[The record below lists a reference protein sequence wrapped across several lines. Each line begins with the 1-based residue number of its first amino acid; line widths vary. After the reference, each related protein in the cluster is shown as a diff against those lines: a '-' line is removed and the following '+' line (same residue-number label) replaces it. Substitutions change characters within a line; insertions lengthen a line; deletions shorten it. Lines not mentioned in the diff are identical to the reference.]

1 MGSGE
6 WVGNVAAVV
15 DRGGKPKVA
24 KLSSILSR
32 RRTMFLE
39 GKKAVVTGAGRGIGR
54 SIALALARNGAD
66 VAVLDMDE
74 AGAGETAGII
84 EQTGRKSLALAV
96 DVSRLSEVEEAIN
109 KILDLWGSIDIVV
122 NNAGIT
128 RDNLLVRMKEDEWDS
143 VIAVNLKGSFNLSK
157 AVARSMMK
165 QRSGCIVN
173 IASIIGMMGNAGQAN
188 YAASKGGLIALT
200 KSLAKEMAPRG
211 IRVNAVAPGFIATEM
226 TNKIPEKLREE
237 MVRSIPLGRMGEPD
251 DVAAVVS
258 FLTSPAAGYITGQVI
273 VVDGGMYI

>member
-1 MGSGE
+1 
-6 WVGNVAAVV
+6 
-15 DRGGKPKVA
+15 
-24 KLSSILSR
+24 
-32 RRTMFLE
+32 MFLE
-39 GKKAVVTGAGRGIGR
+39 GKKAVVTGSGRGIGR

-109 KILDLWGSIDIVV
+109 KILDLLGSIDIVV

-128 RDNLLVRMKEDEWDS
+128 RDNLLIRMKEDEWDS

-211 IRVNAVAPGFIATEM
+211 IRVNAIAPGFIATEM

>member
-1 MGSGE
+1 
-6 WVGNVAAVV
+6 
-15 DRGGKPKVA
+15 
-24 KLSSILSR
+24 
-32 RRTMFLE
+32 MFLE
-39 GKKAVVTGAGRGIGR
+39 GKTAVVTGAGRGIGR
-54 SIALALARNGAD
+54 AIALALAGHGAD

-74 AGAGETAGII
+74 AGAGETAGLI
-84 EQTGRKSLALAV
+84 EQTGRKSLALGV
-96 DVSRLSEVEEAIN
+96 NVSSLTAVEEAIN
-109 KILDLWGSIDIVV
+109 KILDLWDSIDIVV

-128 RDNLLVRMKEDEWDS
+128 RDNLLIRMKEDEWDS
-143 VIAVNLKGSFNLSK
+143 VVAVNLKGSFNLSK

-226 TNKIPEKLREE
+226 TDKIPEKLREE
-237 MVRSIPLGRMGEPD
+237 MVSAIPLGRMGEPD

-258 FLTSPAAGYITGQVI
+258 FLTSPSAGYITGQVI

>member
-1 MGSGE
+1 
-6 WVGNVAAVV
+6 
-15 DRGGKPKVA
+15 
-24 KLSSILSR
+24 
-32 RRTMFLE
+32 MFLE
-39 GKKAVVTGAGRGIGR
+39 GKKAVVTGSGRGIGR

-128 RDNLLVRMKEDEWDS
+128 RDNLLIRMKEDEWDS

>member
-1 MGSGE
+1 
-6 WVGNVAAVV
+6 
-15 DRGGKPKVA
+15 
-24 KLSSILSR
+24 
-32 RRTMFLE
+32 MFLE

-128 RDNLLVRMKEDEWDS
+128 RDNLLIRMKEDEWDS

>member
-1 MGSGE
+1 
-6 WVGNVAAVV
+6 
-15 DRGGKPKVA
+15 
-24 KLSSILSR
+24 
-32 RRTMFLE
+32 MFLE
-39 GKKAVVTGAGRGIGR
+39 GKKAVVTGSGRGIGR
-54 SIALALARNGAD
+54 SIALALARHGAD

-109 KILDLWGSIDIVV
+109 KILDLLGSIDIVV

>member
-1 MGSGE
+1 
-6 WVGNVAAVV
+6 
-15 DRGGKPKVA
+15 
-24 KLSSILSR
+24 
-32 RRTMFLE
+32 MFLE

-54 SIALALARNGAD
+54 SIALALAGEGAD

-84 EQTGRKSLALAV
+84 EQTGRKSLALSV
-96 DVSRLSEVEEAIN
+96 DVSRLPEVEEAIN
-109 KILDLWGSIDIVV
+109 KILDLWSSIDIVV

-128 RDNLLVRMKEDEWDS
+128 RDNLLMRMKEDEWDA

-200 KSLAKEMAPRG
+200 KSMAREMAPRG

-226 TNKIPEKLREE
+226 TDKIPEKLREE

-251 DVAAVVS
+251 DIAAVVS

-273 VVDGGMYI
+273 VVDGGMNI

>member
-1 MGSGE
+1 
-6 WVGNVAAVV
+6 
-15 DRGGKPKVA
+15 
-24 KLSSILSR
+24 
-32 RRTMFLE
+32 
-39 GKKAVVTGAGRGIGR
+39 
-54 SIALALARNGAD
+54 LARHGAD

-109 KILDLWGSIDIVV
+109 KILDLWGGIDIVV

-128 RDNLLVRMKEDEWDS
+128 RDNLLIRMKEDEWDS

>member
-1 MGSGE
+1 
-6 WVGNVAAVV
+6 
-15 DRGGKPKVA
+15 
-24 KLSSILSR
+24 
-32 RRTMFLE
+32 MFLE
-39 GKKAVVTGAGRGIGR
+39 GKKAVVTGSGRGIGR
-54 SIALALARNGAD
+54 SIALALARHGAD

-109 KILDLWGSIDIVV
+109 KILDLWGGIDIVV

-128 RDNLLVRMKEDEWDS
+128 RDNLLIRMKEDEWDS

>member
-1 MGSGE
+1 
-6 WVGNVAAVV
+6 
-15 DRGGKPKVA
+15 
-24 KLSSILSR
+24 
-32 RRTMFLE
+32 MFLE

-211 IRVNAVAPGFIATEM
+211 IRVNAIAPGFIATEM

>member
-1 MGSGE
+1 
-6 WVGNVAAVV
+6 
-15 DRGGKPKVA
+15 
-24 KLSSILSR
+24 
-32 RRTMFLE
+32 MFLE

-128 RDNLLVRMKEDEWDS
+128 RDNLLIRMKEDEWDS

-211 IRVNAVAPGFIATEM
+211 IRVNAIAPGFIATEM

>member
-1 MGSGE
+1 VGSGE

-15 DRGGKPKVA
+15 DRGGKPKFA

>member
-1 MGSGE
+1 
-6 WVGNVAAVV
+6 
-15 DRGGKPKVA
+15 
-24 KLSSILSR
+24 
-32 RRTMFLE
+32 MFLE
-39 GKKAVVTGAGRGIGR
+39 GKKAVVTGSGRGIGR

-109 KILDLWGSIDIVV
+109 KILDLLGSIDIVV

-128 RDNLLVRMKEDEWDS
+128 RDNLLIRMKEDEWDS

-237 MVRSIPLGRMGEPD
+237 MVRSIPLGRMGETD

>member
-1 MGSGE
+1 
-6 WVGNVAAVV
+6 
-15 DRGGKPKVA
+15 
-24 KLSSILSR
+24 
-32 RRTMFLE
+32 MFLE

-109 KILDLWGSIDIVV
+109 KILDLLGSIDIVV

-128 RDNLLVRMKEDEWDS
+128 RDNLLIRMKEDEWDS

-226 TNKIPEKLREE
+226 TDKIPEKLREE

>member
-1 MGSGE
+1 
-6 WVGNVAAVV
+6 
-15 DRGGKPKVA
+15 
-24 KLSSILSR
+24 
-32 RRTMFLE
+32 MFLE
-39 GKKAVVTGAGRGIGR
+39 GKKAVVTGSGRGIGR

-128 RDNLLVRMKEDEWDS
+128 RDNLLIRMKEDEWDS

-226 TNKIPEKLREE
+226 TDKIPEKLREE

>member
-1 MGSGE
+1 
-6 WVGNVAAVV
+6 
-15 DRGGKPKVA
+15 
-24 KLSSILSR
+24 
-32 RRTMFLE
+32 MFLE
-39 GKKAVVTGAGRGIGR
+39 GKKAVVTGSGRGIGR

-109 KILDLWGSIDIVV
+109 KILDLLGSIDIVV

-128 RDNLLVRMKEDEWDS
+128 RDNLLIRMKEDEWDS

>member
-1 MGSGE
+1 
-6 WVGNVAAVV
+6 
-15 DRGGKPKVA
+15 
-24 KLSSILSR
+24 
-32 RRTMFLE
+32 MFLE
-39 GKKAVVTGAGRGIGR
+39 GKKAVVTGSGRGIGR
-54 SIALALARNGAD
+54 SIALALARHGAD

-109 KILDLWGSIDIVV
+109 KILDLLGSIDIVV

-128 RDNLLVRMKEDEWDS
+128 RDNLLIRMKEDEWDS

-173 IASIIGMMGNAGQAN
+173 IASIIGMMGNTGQAN

-237 MVRSIPLGRMGEPD
+237 MVRSIPLGRMGETD

>member
-1 MGSGE
+1 
-6 WVGNVAAVV
+6 
-15 DRGGKPKVA
+15 
-24 KLSSILSR
+24 
-32 RRTMFLE
+32 MFLE
-39 GKKAVVTGAGRGIGR
+39 GKKAVVTGSGRGIGR
-54 SIALALARNGAD
+54 SIALALARHGAD

-109 KILDLWGSIDIVV
+109 KILDLLGSIDIVV

-128 RDNLLVRMKEDEWDS
+128 RDNLLIRMKEDEWDS

-237 MVRSIPLGRMGEPD
+237 MVRSIPLGRMGETD

>member
-1 MGSGE
+1 
-6 WVGNVAAVV
+6 
-15 DRGGKPKVA
+15 
-24 KLSSILSR
+24 
-32 RRTMFLE
+32 MFLE

-54 SIALALARNGAD
+54 AIALALAGHGAD

-74 AGAGETAGII
+74 AGAGETAGLI
-84 EQTGRKSLALAV
+84 EQTGRKSLALGV
-96 DVSRLSEVEEAIN
+96 NVSSLTAVEEAIN
-109 KILDLWGSIDIVV
+109 KILDLWDSIDIVV

-128 RDNLLVRMKEDEWDS
+128 RDNLLMRMKEDEWDS

-157 AVARSMMK
+157 SVARSMMK

-226 TNKIPEKLREE
+226 TDKIPEKLRDK
-237 MVRSIPLGRMGEPD
+237 MVSAIPLGRMGEPND
-251 DVAAVVS
+251 IADVVS
-258 FLTSPAAGYITGQVI
+258 FLTSPSAGYITGQVI

>member
-1 MGSGE
+1 
-6 WVGNVAAVV
+6 
-15 DRGGKPKVA
+15 
-24 KLSSILSR
+24 
-32 RRTMFLE
+32 MFLE
-39 GKKAVVTGAGRGIGR
+39 GRKAVVTGAGRGIGR
-54 SIALALARNGAD
+54 AIALALAGHGAD

-74 AGAGETAGII
+74 AGAGETAGLI
-84 EQTGRKSLALAV
+84 ERDGRKSLALGV
-96 DVSRLSEVEEAIN
+96 DVSSLTAVKEAIN
-109 KILDLWGSIDIVV
+109 KILDLWDSIDIVV

-128 RDNLLVRMKEDEWDS
+128 RDNLLMRMKEDEWDS

-165 QRSGCIVN
+165 QRSGCIIN

-226 TNKIPEKLREE
+226 TDKIPEKLRDE
-237 MVRSIPLGRMGEPD
+237 MVSAIPLGRMGEPD

-258 FLTSPAAGYITGQVI
+258 FLTSPSAGYITGQVI

>member
-1 MGSGE
+1 
-6 WVGNVAAVV
+6 
-15 DRGGKPKVA
+15 
-24 KLSSILSR
+24 
-32 RRTMFLE
+32 MFLE
-39 GKKAVVTGAGRGIGR
+39 GKKAVVTGSGRGIGR

-66 VAVLDMDE
+66 VVVLDMDE

-109 KILDLWGSIDIVV
+109 KILDLLGSIDIVV

-128 RDNLLVRMKEDEWDS
+128 RDNLLIRMKEDEWDS

-173 IASIIGMMGNAGQAN
+173 IASIIGMMGNTGQAN

-237 MVRSIPLGRMGEPD
+237 MVRSIPLGRMGETD

>member
-1 MGSGE
+1 
-6 WVGNVAAVV
+6 
-15 DRGGKPKVA
+15 
-24 KLSSILSR
+24 
-32 RRTMFLE
+32 
-39 GKKAVVTGAGRGIGR
+39 
-54 SIALALARNGAD
+54 
-66 VAVLDMDE
+66 
-74 AGAGETAGII
+74 
-84 EQTGRKSLALAV
+84 
-96 DVSRLSEVEEAIN
+96 
-109 KILDLWGSIDIVV
+109 
-122 NNAGIT
+122 
-128 RDNLLVRMKEDEWDS
+128 MKEDEWDS

-226 TNKIPEKLREE
+226 TEKIPEKLREE

>member
-1 MGSGE
+1 
-6 WVGNVAAVV
+6 
-15 DRGGKPKVA
+15 
-24 KLSSILSR
+24 
-32 RRTMFLE
+32 MFLE
-39 GKKAVVTGAGRGIGR
+39 GKKAVVTGSGRGIGR
-54 SIALALARNGAD
+54 SIALALARHGAD

-109 KILDLWGSIDIVV
+109 KILDLLGSIDIVV

-128 RDNLLVRMKEDEWDS
+128 RDNLLIRMKEDEWDS

-226 TNKIPEKLREE
+226 TDKIPEKLREE

-258 FLTSPAAGYITGQVI
+258 FLTFTGGRIYYRSSYSGRWRDVYIS
-273 VVDGGMYI
+273 

>member
-1 MGSGE
+1 
-6 WVGNVAAVV
+6 
-15 DRGGKPKVA
+15 
-24 KLSSILSR
+24 
-32 RRTMFLE
+32 MFLE

-54 SIALALARNGAD
+54 AIALALAGHGAD

-74 AGAGETAGII
+74 AGAGETAGLI
-84 EQTGRKSLALAV
+84 EQTGRKSLALGV
-96 DVSRLSEVEEAIN
+96 NVSSLKAVEEAIN
-109 KILDLWGSIDIVV
+109 KILDLWDSIDIVV

-226 TNKIPEKLREE
+226 TDKIPEKLRDE
-237 MVRSIPLGRMGEPD
+237 MVSAIPLRRMGEPD

-258 FLTSPAAGYITGQVI
+258 FLTSPSAGYITGQVI